1 MATYALYYHP
11 NTAVVY
17 NGANAYPIIEPSHPT
32 IQLHASEPIVPRPT
46 GKEQSSR
53 SALFDGQ
60 RQSVP
65 SGVGSLPGTT
75 SDQKAS
81 LFFRLPAELRNQIY
95 TALLC
100 PDAVN
105 LHSIT
110 HRANDLNV
118 RHYNQTSTATSLHP
132 AILSTCRMIHDEATA
147 LLYAPHVFHAH
158 PALLTSLPHLTSFA
172 KPVLYPSVT
181 SLISR
186 WQICL
191 RLDTD
196 PQFTA
201 AQAAAAFSDAEY
213 LEVRVWQAQFEAC
226 DYAVLKL
233 FTDVRGVQFARVGGD
248 VDAKL
253 ARWLEGQM
261 MLPREEGGC
270 QRDEVCLWKG
280 PGEVLCGRCYD
291 KVSTLGKG
299 VMRVQE
305 VM

>member
-1 MATYALYYHP
+1 
-11 NTAVVY
+11 N
-17 NGANAYPIIEPSHPT
+17 
-32 IQLHASEPIVPRPT
+32 
-46 GKEQSSR
+46 
-53 SALFDGQ
+53 
-60 RQSVP
+60 
-65 SGVGSLPGTT
+65 TT
-75 SDQKAS
+75 SDQEAS

-95 TALLC
+95 ADLLC

-110 HRANDLNV
+110 NRENNLNV

-132 AILSTCRMIHDEATA
+132 AILSTCRKIHDEATA
-147 LLYAPHVFHAH
+147 LLYAPHIFHAH
-158 PALLTSLPHLTSFA
+158 PSLLASLPHLTSSA

-181 SLISR
+181 NLISR

-201 AQAAAAFSDAEY
+201 AQAAAAFSGAEY

-233 FTDVRGVQFARVGGD
+233 FTAVRGVQFARVGGD

-261 MLPREEGGC
+261 MLPRGEGAC
-270 QRDEVCLWKG
+270 QSDEMCPWKG
-280 PGEVLCGRCYD
+280 VGEVLCGRCYH
-291 KVSTLGKG
+291 K
-299 VMRVQE
+299 
-305 VM
+305 